1 MAYLEGHTVKDQI
14 ADRPLKLDQALD
26 IAIQT
31 AQGLQ
36 AAHDKG
42 IVHRDIKSAN
52 LMVTPQGQVKI
63 MDFGLAQLAER
74 SKLTETTAILGTP
87 SYMSPEQAVGEKT
100 DRRTDLWSLGV
111 VLYEMVTGR
120 LPFEGERQ
128 EAILYGISHQEPE
141 PVTARRAG
149 LPMELEWIVDK
160 ALAKDCD
167 ERYQHAEDL
176 LVDLHSLQ
184 KKLASGTASKS
195 TALDRPRSSV
205 PAWPIAV
212 GLALLAAAVMFW
224 AGKQSQSPEQ
234 RKSWRITRVTS
245 TPEWEFNLSASP
257 ASGLIA
263 YSSMAHGNLEIYV
276 MPVGGGKPLRLTTH
290 QADDTQPRLS
300 PDGELVV
307 FHSGRDGSLYE
318 VPVTGGVPRR
328 IARTNHRHVEG
339 IIGAQPWRTESGRQE
354 LLFSRWDGE
363 GRAAI
368 WKIDPASLEESQ
380 ISKPG
385 EGEAHTAASYSPD
398 GRRIVF
404 NREVGTSR
412 GLVGLWTMRAEGGET
427 QPIVQDEFANRM
439 AAWTSAGD
447 RIVFES
453 DRSGAQNLWELTI
466 GSGELQ
472 PVTVGPGW
480 DRHPLVVPGKGLFY
494 TQFSHTLNLYS
505 VNLDNGTHERLTI
518 GSEFQQINPR
528 FSPDGRFLV
537 FDSNRGGDFEVF
549 NLDLET
555 GESRPLSDN
564 SAHDRY
570 PDWSPVSD
578 ELLFVSTRSRSPELW
593 LMDGNGGSSRWL
605 DPGPTAIRPAFS
617 VFPHD
622 TPGPPQWSA
631 GGRVIGYVGV
641 GENGP
646 ELWSVRPDGGAA
658 KRLLTGVHSFD
669 WYGDSGNVVVYC
681 TTRSEAGSEGAEL
694 RAINLDKMDEVV
706 LLEGLYGNLDVAP
719 DTSSVAYLTQHGL
732 PSQQYFVLPL
742 TPPKEPSGLPRSAGP
757 PKPLTEGGGFWH
769 THGGS
774 FSPDTSSFVYDRDTD
789 KGDILLVENYN

>member
-1 MAYLEGHTVKDQI
+1 
-14 ADRPLKLDQALD
+14 
-26 IAIQT
+26 
-31 AQGLQ
+31 
-36 AAHDKG
+36 
-42 IVHRDIKSAN
+42 
-52 LMVTPQGQVKI
+52 
-63 MDFGLAQLAER
+63 
-74 SKLTETTAILGTP
+74 
-87 SYMSPEQAVGEKT
+87 
-100 DRRTDLWSLGV
+100 
-111 VLYEMVTGR
+111 
-120 LPFEGERQ
+120 
-128 EAILYGISHQEPE
+128 
-141 PVTARRAG
+141 
-149 LPMELEWIVDK
+149 
-160 ALAKDCD
+160 
-167 ERYQHAEDL
+167 
-176 LVDLHSLQ
+176 
-184 KKLASGTASKS
+184 
-195 TALDRPRSSV
+195 
-205 PAWPIAV
+205 
-212 GLALLAAAVMFW
+212 MFW

-466 GSGELQ
+466 AQASC
-472 PVTVGPGW
+472 
-480 DRHPLVVPGKGLFY
+480 
-494 TQFSHTLNLYS
+494 S
-505 VNLDNGTHERLTI
+505 
-518 GSEFQQINPR
+518 
-528 FSPDGRFLV
+528 
-537 FDSNRGGDFEVF
+537 
-549 NLDLET
+549 
-555 GESRPLSDN
+555 
-564 SAHDRY
+564 
-570 PDWSPVSD
+570 
-578 ELLFVSTRSRSPELW
+578 RSR
-593 LMDGNGGSSRWL
+593 
-605 DPGPTAIRPAFS
+605 
-617 VFPHD
+617 
-622 TPGPPQWSA
+622 
-631 GGRVIGYVGV
+631 
-641 GENGP
+641 
-646 ELWSVRPDGGAA
+646 
-658 KRLLTGVHSFD
+658 
-669 WYGDSGNVVVYC
+669 
-681 TTRSEAGSEGAEL
+681 
-694 RAINLDKMDEVV
+694 
-706 LLEGLYGNLDVAP
+706 
-719 DTSSVAYLTQHGL
+719 
-732 PSQQYFVLPL
+732 
-742 TPPKEPSGLPRSAGP
+742 
-757 PKPLTEGGGFWH
+757 
-769 THGGS
+769 
-774 FSPDTSSFVYDRDTD
+774 
-789 KGDILLVENYN
+789 